1 MSRLKEQYQNDVVA
15 NLKQELELAN
25 IHEVPRIEKVVLNVG
40 TGRALQDSRVL
51 ETAKTTLRK
60 VTGQEP
66 VTAKAKQSV
75 AGFKLREGNE
85 IGVKVTLRGAH
96 MYEFLDRLIT
106 VVLPRTRDF
115 RGLSEKSFDPQGNYS
130 IGLPDQGVFPELTY
144 EDTNVSHGV
153 QINVITNS
161 NPEHARALLG
171 ALGFPFERSENG

>member
-1 MSRLKEQYQNDVVA
+1 MSRLKEQYQNDVA
-15 NLKQELELAN
+15 ARLKQELELSN
-25 IHEVPRIEKVVLNVG
+25 LHEVPRIEKVVLNVG
-40 TGRALQDSRVL
+40 TGRALQDARVL
-51 ETAKTTLRK
+51 ETAKNTLRK

-85 IGVKVTLRGAH
+85 IGVKVTLRGSH

-115 RGLSEKSFDPQGNYS
+115 RGLPEKSFDPQGNYS

-144 EDTNVSHGV
+144 EDNNVSHGV

-161 NPEHARALLG
+161 SPEHARALLG